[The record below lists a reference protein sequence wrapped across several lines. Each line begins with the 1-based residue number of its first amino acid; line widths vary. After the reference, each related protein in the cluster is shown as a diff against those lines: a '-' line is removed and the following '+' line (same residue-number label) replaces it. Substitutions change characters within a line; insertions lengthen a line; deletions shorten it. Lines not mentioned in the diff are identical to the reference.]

1 MLLQEKIV
9 IKFKEDVRRFW
20 ESHQDGLISVP
31 IPDNVTL
38 HDLEY
43 ALDLVRGF
51 L

>member
-1 MLLQEKIV
+1 VLLQEKNV
-9 IKFKEDVRRFW
+9 MKIKENMRRFW

-31 IPDNVTL
+31 VPDNVTL
-38 HDLEY
+38 RDLEY

>member
-1 MLLQEKIV
+1 MLLQEENV
-9 IKFKEDVRRFW
+9 IEAKEDLRRFW

-31 IPDNVTL
+31 VPDNVTL
-38 HDLEY
+38 RDLEY